1 MRILAALGIALVMSA
16 CSAPKILTDQVGE
29 GESLKNNKKVT
40 LVISLENRDPKK
52 LLTSDETKSVVSQT
66 RAIFAEVFGRKGVAI
81 SELPEAGMP
90 EVRIDYK
97 WGKPGM
103 IYLSGFSR
111 PYDVDVT
118 ASLRKN
124 GKVLLE
130 TTSWDMNDPT
140 LYRMVEQ
147 IIRKHAELFPSKF

>member
-1 MRILAALGIALVMSA
+1 MFMRILAALGIALVMSA

-52 LLTSDETKSVVSQT
+52 LLVSQT

-147 IIRKHAELFPSKF
+147 IIRKHAELFASKF

>member
-1 MRILAALGIALVMSA
+1 MFMRILAALGIALVMSA

-81 SELPEAGMP
+81 SELPEAGMRSA
-90 EVRIDYK
+90 EH
-97 WGKPGM
+97 
-103 IYLSGFSR
+103 
-111 PYDVDVT
+111 
-118 ASLRKN
+118 
-124 GKVLLE
+124 
-130 TTSWDMNDPT
+130 TT
-140 LYRMVEQ
+140 
-147 IIRKHAELFPSKF
+147 ELHSH